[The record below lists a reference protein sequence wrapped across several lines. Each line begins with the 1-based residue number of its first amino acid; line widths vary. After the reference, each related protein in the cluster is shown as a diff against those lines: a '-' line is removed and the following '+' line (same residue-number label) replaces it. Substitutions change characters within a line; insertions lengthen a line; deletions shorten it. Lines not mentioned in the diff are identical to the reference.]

1 MTDTTTESACSLDA
15 EAMNERWVLFQ
26 ERLLGHA
33 LRTTR
38 IDGGLRVTFPNDPA
52 LLAELRALIA
62 LERQCCG
69 FLDFQLT
76 KDIDDSRS
84 LLSIT
89 GPREAQAV
97 LRQLESAFAGNDD
110 KQTGAARHLSNAL
123 LKRTG
128 LLSIT
133 TGLACLLVCELP
145 VLLTVIGLT
154 GIATSLSYLQPG
166 PAIEAGASVLIV
178 AGSIVYVVWRRR
190 FRHTRSST

>member
-15 EAMNERWVLFQ
+15 EAMNERRVLFQ

-76 KDIDDSRS
+76 KDIDNSRT

-89 GPREAQAV
+89 GPREAHAV

-110 KQTGAARHLSNAL
+110 GAPRGLSNAF